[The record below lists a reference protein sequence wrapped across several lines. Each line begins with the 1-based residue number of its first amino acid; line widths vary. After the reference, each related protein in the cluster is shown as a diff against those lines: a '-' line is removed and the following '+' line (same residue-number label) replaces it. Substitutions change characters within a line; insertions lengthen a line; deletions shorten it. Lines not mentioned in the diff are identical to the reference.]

1 MNLNRKDA
9 QNQLPKN
16 SRLGIPSKDNP
27 VDKRRR
33 GAHTLHVDWKTMK
46 KRIQIVINQ
55 IHNIDCVDGLNFMKV
70 ETKNRKKNSEEAES
84 FEIHGPKHFKG
95 CPACQGVTDEHSYGP
110 GCRLKKQ

>member
-46 KRIQIVINQ
+46 KRI
-55 IHNIDCVDGLNFMKV
+55 HFMKV